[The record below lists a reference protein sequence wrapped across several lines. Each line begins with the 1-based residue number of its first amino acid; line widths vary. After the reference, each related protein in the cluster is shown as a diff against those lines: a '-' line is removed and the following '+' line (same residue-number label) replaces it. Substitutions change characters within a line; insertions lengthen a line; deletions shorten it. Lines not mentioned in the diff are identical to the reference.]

1 MIKIA
6 LADDHKLF
14 AKGLEGL
21 IGEHPEFEVVGI
33 FTNGL
38 DLIEYLRDHQVDIV
52 LTDLNMPTIDGFE
65 VLKYCK
71 EYHPRLKVVVI
82 SMYDEERIF
91 REARDLGMDGFLL
104 KDADPDELI
113 FTLQEVHEGRHV
125 INFSR
130 VIQQVDQ
137 GKFFDAFRI
146 KYKLSRRE
154 AQIIKM
160 IGEGLVNKEI
170 AKALNLSTQ
179 TVETHRK
186 NINQKLQVNSL
197 LDLVRKIRE
206 ITV

>member
-21 IGEHPEFEVVGI
+21 IGEHPELEVAGI
-33 FTNGL
+33 FSNGL
-38 DLIEYLRDHQVDIV
+38 DLIEFLREHPVDIV

-71 EYHPRLKVVVI
+71 SYHPLLKVIVI
-82 SMYDEERIF
+82 SMYDEEKIF
-91 REARDLGMDGFLL
+91 RDARDLGTDGFLL

-113 FTLQEVHEGRHV
+113 FTIQEVHEGRHV

-137 GKFFDAFRI
+137 GKFFDGFRT

-154 AQIIKM
+154 TQIIKM
-160 IGEGLVNKEI
+160 IGEGLSNKEI
-170 AKALNLSTQ
+170 AKSLNLSRK

-186 NINQKLQVNSL
+186 KINQKLQVNSL
-197 LDLVRKIRE
+197 PDLIKKIQE
-206 ITV
+206 INF

>member
-113 FTLQEVHEGRHV
+113 FTLQEVYEGRHV